1 MLQAK
6 SLERIMAANEAGTHK
21 MKRVLGPWNLIGLGV
36 GAVIGAG
43 LFSVTGIAAAENA
56 GPAIVLSF
64 ILAAIGC
71 AFAGMCYAE
80 FASMLPV
87 SGSAYTYAHATLGEL
102 VAWVIGWTLVLEYAL
117 GAASVAVSWSAYV
130 IDLGKNFG
138 ITLPLQIP
146 LGHLGDLPIV
156 LDIGAIFIT
165 CLLTMVLMR
174 GISQSSKLN
183 MVIVAVKVTI
193 VLATICVGVFF
204 INPDNYVPFI
214 PENTGKFGEFGWSG
228 VLRAAGILFFAY
240 VGFDAVSTASQEAK
254 DPQRSMPIGIL
265 GTLVVCTILYV
276 GFGLVLT
283 GMVNYKAMQGDAH
296 PVATAINMTPFPVL
310 QILVKVG
317 IIGGFSTVILV
328 MLLGQSRVFRAM
340 AVDGLLPRFFSD
352 IHPAWRTPWKANLFV
367 MVFVSIFAG
376 FLPIST
382 LGNMVSIGTLLAF
395 VIVCIGVMVLRKT
408 RPELP
413 RPYRTPL
420 VPLVP
425 ILGILVCGF
434 MMLGLSAATWV
445 RLVVWLV
452 IGMAVYF
459 LYSRRHAHGRDSDNA
474 RLAAAI
480 EEGTP
485 G

>member
-1 MLQAK
+1 MLKAK

-21 MKRVLGPWNLIGLGV
+21 LKRVLGPWNLIGLGV

-64 ILAAIGC
+64 LIAALGC

-117 GAASVAVSWSAYV
+117 GAASVAVSWSSYV
-130 IDLGKNFG
+130 TDLAKNFG
-138 ITLPLQIP
+138 LNMPLQIP
-146 LGHLGDLPIV
+146 LGMIGDTPLVID
-156 LDIGAIFIT
+156 LGAIFIT
-165 CLLTMVLMR
+165 CVLSLVLMR

-204 INPDNYVPFI
+204 IDPANYVPFI
-214 PENTGKFGEFGWSG
+214 PENTGEFGHFGWSG
-228 VLRAAGILFFAY
+228 ILRAAGILFFAY

-276 GFGLVLT
+276 GFALVLT
-283 GMVNYKAMQGDAH
+283 GMVNYKVMQGDAH
-296 PVATAINMTPFPVL
+296 PVATAINMTPFPIL

-328 MLLGQSRVFRAM
+328 MLLGQSRVFRSM
-340 AVDGLLPRFFSD
+340 SVDGLLPRFFSD
-352 IHPAWRTPWKANLFV
+352 IHPEWRTPWRANMFV

-395 VIVCIGVMVLRKT
+395 VIVCVGVMVLRKT

-413 RPYRTPL
+413 RPYRTPF

-425 ILGILVCGF
+425 ILGILVCGV
-434 MMLGLSAATWV
+434 MMLGLSGATWA
-445 RLVVWLV
+445 RLLIWLA

-459 LYSRRHAHGRDSDNA
+459 LYSRRNASARDSE
-474 RLAAAI
+474 RITAALG
-480 EEGTP
+480 EGAAE
-485 G
+485 